1 MECGYGSRATNVLM
15 TSDFQVSA
23 LNTDAWVTLIPMT
36 PLRPGYPE
44 TRRNIFEASAYF
56 SHKPLK
62 TLASSLI
69 YLGLA
74 CLDGTKLGNGLHL
87 IGK

>member
-15 TSDFQVSA
+15 TSSDFQVSA

-44 TRRNIFEASAYF
+44 TRRNFFEAIAIISYI
-56 SHKPLK
+56 PLK
-62 TLASSLI
+62 TLVSIVI
-69 YLGLA
+69 YLGLVS
-74 CLDGTKLGNGLHL
+74 LDSA
-87 IGK
+87 